1 MNELV
6 TINQYDLTVKEYE
19 GVRVVTLKDID
30 RLHERPDGTAGR
42 NLSANKEHFIEG
54 TDFFKL
60 SYDECRS
67 TNFVERPNSNGLT
80 LITESGYLMLVKSFT
95 DDLAWKVQR
104 QLVNTYFRAKST
116 QANLSNLSPQLQ
128 LLINMEMEQKRQAE
142 QLATVE
148 QKVDGIRD
156 LIGINPNGWREDC
169 RKQIAR
175 IAQTLGGT
183 TYIRDV
189 NTEVYNLV
197 DARAGVSLE
206 TRLTNKR
213 RRMADEGVCKSKRDK
228 LSKVDVIADDKKLIE
243 IYIKVVRELA
253 VKYGVM

>member
-1 MNELV
+1 MNHLIM
-6 TINQYDLTVKEYE
+6 INQHDLSVKEYE

-30 RLHERPDGTAGR
+30 QLHERPDGTAR
-42 NLSANKEHFIEG
+42 KRFNDNREHFIEG
-54 TDFFKL
+54 IDFFVRNP
-60 SYDECRS
+60 DEAKKE
-67 TNFVERPNSNGLT
+67 FGAVAPNGLT

-156 LIGINPNGWREDC
+156 LVGINPNGWREDC
-169 RKQIAR
+169 RKLIAR
-175 IAQTLGGT
+175 IAQTLGGMA
-183 TYIRDV
+183 YIRDV